1 MSLKDGNAVI
11 FNGKGL
17 PLEKIKY
24 DLPDTISE
32 EEILV
37 EISLATVWGSDVHTW
52 LGHRPFPTPSILGHE
67 MVGKIIEMGS
77 KIKEDYVGNLLKI
90 NYPVR
95 VGSNWIEADDYIT
108 KPFSQL
114 ELLARINALLRRSN
128 PSSLDDELKYK
139 DTITMN
145 LKTYRVKR
153 DGSYVKLNPKEFD
166 LLRLFM
172 ENPGKVFS
180 RDQLLDK
187 IWGNINVEPRTVD
200 VHIRRLRKNININK
214 SKDLIRTVRS
224 SGYSLD
230 IIK

>member
-1 MSLKDGNAVI
+1 MKKTPII
-11 FNGKGL
+11 FLTAKG
-17 PLEKIKY
+17 
-24 DLPDTISE
+24 E
-32 EEILV
+32 EEDKLRA
-37 EISLATVWGSDVHTW
+37 LDTG
-52 LGHRPFPTPSILGHE
+52 
-67 MVGKIIEMGS
+67 
-77 KIKEDYVGNLLKI
+77 
-90 NYPVR
+90 
-95 VGSNWIEADDYIT
+95 ADDYIT

>member
-1 MSLKDGNAVI
+1 MKKKILLVEDEDHLGIVLKTFFEKKNFNIEVVKDGEDALFQADNFKPDVVLLDWMLPNMSGLEICRQIRTTKGIKKTPII
-11 FNGKGL
+11 FLTAKG
-17 PLEKIKY
+17 
-24 DLPDTISE
+24 E
-32 EEILV
+32 EEDKLRA
-37 EISLATVWGSDVHTW
+37 LDTG
-52 LGHRPFPTPSILGHE
+52 
-67 MVGKIIEMGS
+67 
-77 KIKEDYVGNLLKI
+77 
-90 NYPVR
+90 
-95 VGSNWIEADDYIT
+95 ADDYIT

-230 IIK
+230 IIT

>member
-1 MSLKDGNAVI
+1 MKKKILLVEDEDHLGIVLKTFFEKKNFNIEVVKDGEDALFQADNFKPDVVLLDWMLPNMSGLEICRQIRTTKGMKKTPII
-11 FNGKGL
+11 FLTAKG
-17 PLEKIKY
+17 
-24 DLPDTISE
+24 E
-32 EEILV
+32 EEDKLRA
-37 EISLATVWGSDVHTW
+37 LDTG
-52 LGHRPFPTPSILGHE
+52 
-67 MVGKIIEMGS
+67 
-77 KIKEDYVGNLLKI
+77 
-90 NYPVR
+90 
-95 VGSNWIEADDYIT
+95 ADDYIT